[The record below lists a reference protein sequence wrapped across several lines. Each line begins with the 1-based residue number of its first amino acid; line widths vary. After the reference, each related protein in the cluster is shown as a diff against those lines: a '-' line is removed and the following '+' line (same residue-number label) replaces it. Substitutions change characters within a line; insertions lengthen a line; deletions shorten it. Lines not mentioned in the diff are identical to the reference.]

1 MAYDRDLSFIYFNP
15 PKIVYGENT
24 VNDMGIEV
32 GELGCS
38 KAFVITDP
46 GVVAAGLTVRVVK
59 ALGGKHV
66 GTYDEVLQDSGHHI
80 INQAAEAVKK
90 SGADCIVSIGGGS
103 VIDTAKA
110 VCILLKSGG
119 QIEDY
124 TGFQMLSEPQAP
136 HIAIPTT
143 AGTGS
148 EVTNCAVV
156 KDWDRNQK
164 QLLGSDYIIP
174 NTAVLDPTL
183 TTGLPPMLTAT
194 TGMDAMSHAVE
205 AIHTMNRE
213 PIMDALGLHA
223 VGLIMEN
230 LPKCVEDGSDLVAR
244 GQQLVASTIA
254 GMAFG
259 GSKVGM
265 AHAIAHSLGGLFK
278 VPHGLANSIILPHVI
293 MFNLDEC
300 ADIYAMIAQAMG
312 TDTKGLSDMEAGE
325 AAGNALW
332 DLTKKLGIPQ
342 KLSEAGVPEDGLEAV
357 ADMSMSDGAI
367 VYNPKMVFDS
377 EVVLD
382 ILKKAY

>member
-1 MAYDRDLSFIYFNP
+1 MAYDRDLAFTYLSP
-15 PKIVYGENT
+15 AKVVYGENT
-24 VNDMGIEV
+24 VKEVGIEV
-32 GELGCS
+32 GELGCE

-46 GVVAAGLTVRVVK
+46 GVVEAGLTERVVK
-59 ALGGKHV
+59 ALGSKCI
-66 GTYDEVLQDSGHHI
+66 GTYNEVIQDSGHHI
-80 INQAAEAVKK
+80 INQAAEAARK
-90 SGADCIVSIGGGS
+90 SGADCLVSVGGGS
-103 VIDTAKA
+103 VIDTAKGIA
-110 VCILLKSGG
+110 ILLKSGG
-119 QIEDY
+119 QIGDY
-124 TGFQMLSEPQAP
+124 NGFQMLSEPQAP
-136 HIAIPTT
+136 HVAIPTT

-148 EVTNCAVV
+148 EVTDVAVI

-174 NTAVLDPTL
+174 NTAILDPTL

-205 AIHTMNRE
+205 AIHTMLHE

-230 LPKCVEDGSDLVAR
+230 LPKCVEDGGDLVAR
-244 GQQLVASTIA
+244 GQQLIASTIA

-259 GSKVGM
+259 GYKVGL
-265 AHAIAHSLGGLFK
+265 AHAIAHSLGGLFE

-293 MFNLDEC
+293 MYNLDEC
-300 ADIYAMIAQAMG
+300 ADVYAMIARAMG
-312 TDTKGLSDMEAGE
+312 TDTKGMSDMEAGE

-332 DLTKKLGIPQ
+332 GLTKKLGVPQ

-367 VYNPKMVFDS
+367 VNNPKMVLDS
-377 EVVLD
+377 ADVLY
-382 ILKKAY
+382 ILKKAW